1 LGDILAQHLLSL
13 LCNIQHVTQCSAIGT
28 LYSTCPQTGKTLDSC
43 SSRSIMPATD
53 VIDQFGRPLKDLRI
67 SVTDRC
73 NFRCRYCMPR
83 ERFNEDH
90 AFLPKRAF
98 LSFEEIEKV
107 VRSCMSLG
115 LQKVRITGGE
125 PLLRKNL
132 PELIEKLSKLDID
145 IALTTN
151 ASLLKKNA
159 QALRLAGLNRVTVSL
174 DALDPDLHKKMSDS
188 NIPVDSILEGIDE
201 AVRVGLFPVKINCV
215 VQKGVNEEEVSKL
228 VRYFRGT
235 GIIVRFIEYMDVG
248 RTNGW
253 QLGQVVPTENVL
265 RHLQEEFD
273 LVPVEP
279 TNDSDVAVKWAHS
292 DGSGEIGF
300 ISSVSSPFCGD
311 CVRARLSADGRL
323 VTCLFASGG
332 HDIRALIHN
341 GADEE
346 ALQKA
351 IAAIW
356 TRRKDRYSEIRS
368 EDTAA
373 LPRIEMSYIGG

>member
-1 LGDILAQHLLSL
+1 
-13 LCNIQHVTQCSAIGT
+13 
-28 LYSTCPQTGKTLDSC
+28 
-43 SSRSIMPATD
+43 
-53 VIDQFGRPLKDLRI
+53 
-67 SVTDRC
+67 
-73 NFRCRYCMPR
+73 MPR
-83 ERFNEDH
+83 ERFNEEH
-90 AFLPKRAF
+90 TFLPKRAF
-98 LSFEEIEKV
+98 LSFAEIEKV
-107 VRSCMSLG
+107 VRSSIPLG
-115 LQKVRITGGE
+115 LEKVRITGGE
-125 PLLRKNL
+125 PLLRKDL
-132 PELIEKLSKLDID
+132 SELIKRLSKLDVD

-151 ASLLKKNA
+151 ASLLKKYA
-159 QALRLAGLNRVTVSL
+159 ADLYAAGLNRVTISL
-174 DALDPDLHKKMSDS
+174 DALDSNLHKQMSDS
-188 NIPVDSILEGIDE
+188 NIPVESILEGIDE
-201 AVRVGLFPVKINCV
+201 AIRVGLSPVKINCV

-228 VRYFRGT
+228 VNYFRGT
-235 GIIVRFIEYMDVG
+235 DVIVRFIEYMDVG

-253 QLGQVVPTENVL
+253 QLGQVVPTENIIQ
-265 RHLQEEFD
+265 HLQTEYD
-273 LVPVEP
+273 LIPLEP
-279 TNDSDVAVKWAHS
+279 TNNSDVAVRWAHS

-300 ISSVSSPFCGD
+300 ISSVTSPFCGD

-346 ALQKA
+346 SLQKA